1 MVEEGGSLVCCGSL
15 GRWFSQHLSRVYCP
29 NNTFI
34 VASNTLEWPK
44 YANGKQQL
52 GEYRYTDS
60 NSRMISCFSKV
71 HSVYRQSSYKRSLNS
86 IAKVHCSIMFYT
98 YREEHK
104 FFTENSN
111 RITIFKKRTKFLC
124 HSEKAKV

>member
-1 MVEEGGSLVCCGSL
+1 MEIKIKMGEEGGSLVCCGSL

-71 HSVYRQSSYKRSLNS
+71 HS
-86 IAKVHCSIMFYT
+86 A
-98 YREEHK
+98 
-104 FFTENSN
+104 
-111 RITIFKKRTKFLC
+111 
-124 HSEKAKV
+124 